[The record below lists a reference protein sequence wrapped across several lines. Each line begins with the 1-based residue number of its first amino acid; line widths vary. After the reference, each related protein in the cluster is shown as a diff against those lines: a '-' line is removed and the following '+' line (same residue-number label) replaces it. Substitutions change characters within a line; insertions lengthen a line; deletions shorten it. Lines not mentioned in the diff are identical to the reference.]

1 MFELMKQVFTR
12 LSYFSKFLL
21 SVGNTP
27 DHVKCK
33 SLSNQKF
40 MTQPTIINLHPN
52 EYIEGLC

>member
-1 MFELMKQVFTR
+1 MFELMKQVFTG
-12 LSYFSKFLL
+12 LSYFNKSLF

-27 DHVKCK
+27 GHVKCT

-40 MTQPTIINLHPN
+40 MTQPNIINLHPN

>member
-1 MFELMKQVFTR
+1 MKQVFTG
-12 LSYFSKFLL
+12 LSYFNKFLF

-27 DHVKCK
+27 GHVKCT

-40 MTQPTIINLHPN
+40 MTQPNIINLHPN